1 MYFFHECCLLKISSI
16 WQGNRVREDF
26 CIIDA
31 AKGPNNRTTV
41 NLTAIHVTDNTL
53 TIHFYWAGK
62 GSSDETYEERNSYNF
77 FQDPPEFNGPLVS
90 AISVTRGK
98 KKFQ

>member
-1 MYFFHECCLLKISSI
+1 M
-16 WQGNRVREDF
+16 QGNRVREDF

-31 AKGPNNRTTV
+31 AKGPKNQTTV
-41 NLTAIHVTDNTL
+41 NLTAINVTDKTL

-62 GSSDETYEERNSYNF
+62 GSSDETYEERDND
-77 FQDPPEFNGPLVS
+77 QDPPEFNGPLIS

-98 KKFQ
+98 IKKENQFYEIL